1 MAILSLIFFLQDVN
15 DKGFEI
21 NFFFMKTLR
30 NYRSCKFTV
39 KELGSKY
46 TIEDLSYDYTVGN
59 LS

>member
-1 MAILSLIFFLQDVN
+1 MAILSLILLQDVN

-30 NYRSCKFTV
+30 NYRSCKYTV
-39 KELGSKY
+39 KELSSKY
-46 TIEDLSYDYTVGN
+46 TVEDLSYHYTVGN